1 MEVIVETRH
10 PEGHA
15 LRSVAERR
23 LRFVLR
29 RLAWRIPRVT
39 LRLADTNGTR
49 GGEDKEVQVTLQLP
63 GSRPLLASARA
74 RDWHAALDGALER
87 ASQRLLRTLNRS
99 RARLHERSRPEPLPT

>member
-39 LRLADTNGTR
+39 LRLADTNGPR

-63 GSRPLLASARA
+63 GSRPLPASACRA
-74 RDWHAALDGALER
+74 RWAAAVSACTNAAARNCCLFDRICL
-87 ASQRLLRTLNRS
+87 QS
-99 RARLHERSRPEPLPT
+99 RR